1 MALHHPGKADL
12 VSLRPRSE
20 TMQMSRGRT
29 VFVFQRDGH
38 IEKENPVEGLYI
50 YDTRVLSRYEWRMNG
65 KRPQFS
71 CGSNVRQSDW
81 LAYFIQAPENWSETP
96 EKDSDPL
103 QETLE
108 LRLMRSVGEGLH
120 EDVQIINHTQVA
132 TSVKLELDFEVDFI
146 SRDEAEGDRK
156 QHGRME
162 TKWSQPA
169 AAVWELMQDYRARH
183 KYSHQNNKG
192 TAEMHRGLKLRIQ
205 NASSPPEYSEN
216 RIAFQIELS
225 PHGKWHACIS
235 WLAYTDGRLLPLESD
250 CPFQDTSEWDERRVR
265 LLNASTSFALPH
277 AEDLTSTVHRI
288 LNRARLDLCD
298 LRLYDLDSA
307 DGIAFA
313 AGIPSYAEVFGRDLL
328 ATGWQAS
335 ILGHELLGGGMR
347 VLADRQASERND
359 WRDAQPGRMPHEIHT
374 DPLSVLNFRPKSLY
388 FGEVSANF
396 LFPIAVSELWHW
408 TGDLKLVRSFKDAAI
423 RALDSADTY
432 NLDSTGFYRYQTRSE
447 QGVKNQG
454 WKDSADAIVYPDGS
468 QVDAP
473 IGTCEMQA
481 FAYVAKLHFSEVLW
495 WLGERD
501 LARKYYREA
510 NDLKSRFNEKFW
522 MEDEGFFG
530 MGIDSN
536 GDLIRTVASDPGH
549 CLLSGI
555 VDESRIKRVAARMLR
570 EDLFSGWGIRTLS
583 SNHPAYNPFSYH
595 RGSVWPV
602 ENAAF
607 VLAFSRYGLHGEMHE
622 LAKAILEAADLFE
635 HDRLP
640 EVFAGH
646 QRTPEAPFPGLY
658 TRACWPQA
666 WSASAPISILQALV
680 GIYPYAPAN
689 VLFLDPQL
697 PDWLPEIEIERMR
710 IGKASVS
717 IRFFRNAKGK
727 TQYKILDMQGSLHVV
742 HQPSP
747 WSITSGW
754 AERVHDAVMSLIPH
768 PRTKSA

>member
-1 MALHHPGKADL
+1 
-12 VSLRPRSE
+12 
-20 TMQMSRGRT
+20 
-29 VFVFQRDGH
+29 
-38 IEKENPVEGLYI
+38 
-50 YDTRVLSRYEWRMNG
+50 
-65 KRPQFS
+65 
-71 CGSNVRQSDW
+71 
-81 LAYFIQAPENWSETP
+81 
-96 EKDSDPL
+96 
-103 QETLE
+103 
-108 LRLMRSVGEGLH
+108 
-120 EDVQIINHTQVA
+120 
-132 TSVKLELDFEVDFI
+132 
-146 SRDEAEGDRK
+146 
-156 QHGRME
+156 
-162 TKWSQPA
+162 
-169 AAVWELMQDYRARH
+169 
-183 KYSHQNNKG
+183 
-192 TAEMHRGLKLRIQ
+192 
-205 NASSPPEYSEN
+205 
-216 RIAFQIELS
+216 
-225 PHGKWHACIS
+225 
-235 WLAYTDGRLLPLESD
+235 
-250 CPFQDTSEWDERRVR
+250 
-265 LLNASTSFALPH
+265 
-277 AEDLTSTVHRI
+277 
-288 LNRARLDLCD
+288 
-298 LRLYDLDSA
+298 
-307 DGIAFA
+307 
-313 AGIPSYAEVFGRDLL
+313 
-328 ATGWQAS
+328 
-335 ILGHELLGGGMR
+335 
-347 VLADRQASERND
+347 ND
-359 WRDAQPGRMPHEIHT
+359 WRDAQPGRMPHELHT

-408 TGDLKLVRSFKDAAI
+408 TGDLKLVRSFKDTAI

-510 NDLKSRFNEKFW
+510 NELKSRFNEKFW

-727 TQYKILDMQGSLHVV
+727 TQYKILDMQGSLHVI